1 MRKLWDRWEFWTLL
15 IFVQVW
21 YKLGF
26 YWWQ

>member
-1 MRKLWDRWEFWTLL
+1 MRKLWDRWEFWALL